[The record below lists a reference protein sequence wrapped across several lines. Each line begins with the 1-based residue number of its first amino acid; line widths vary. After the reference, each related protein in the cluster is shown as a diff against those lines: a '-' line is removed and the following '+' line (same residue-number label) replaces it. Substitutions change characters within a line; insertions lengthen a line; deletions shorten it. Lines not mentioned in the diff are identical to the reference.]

1 MDFSAF
7 LRSLENS
14 GLATSPAGLSV
25 HFPFIESVHVMALAL
40 VFGSILVVDL
50 RALGIASTNRSF
62 TRLSTELLRIT
73 WGAFAVS
80 ALTGS
85 LMFVTNAR
93 VYAHNTA
100 FQVKMVLLAL
110 AGLNMALFHP
120 TAGWSVS
127 RWDRYRPRKRAGSPP
142 QRRWSYGWG
151 TYWPVPS
158 LASRQ
163 PERRP
168 REAPVS
174 TVNFDDFLNNAPA
187 SGASRLQDLHG
198 DHSTVSTLR
207 RDSWPIH
214 VSTLEDGHVMSA
226 AAAGWCR

>member
-14 GLATSPAGLSV
+14 GLATSLRGSLYY
-25 HFPFIESVHVMALAL
+25 FPFIESVHVMALAL

-110 AGLNMALFHP
+110 AGLNMALFHL
-120 TAGWSVS
+120 TAGRSVS
-127 RWDRYRPRKRAGSPP
+127 RWDRATAPKAG
-142 QRRWSYGWG
+142 RI
-151 TYWPVPS
+151 TAAAS
-158 LASRQ
+158 LVLWLGIILAGRVIGFTTTGAQ
-163 PERRP
+163 AK
-168 REAPVS
+168 EAPVS

-187 SGASRLQDLHG
+187 SGAS
-198 DHSTVSTLR
+198 
-207 RDSWPIH
+207 
-214 VSTLEDGHVMSA
+214 SA
-226 AAAGWCR
+226 PQGPAR